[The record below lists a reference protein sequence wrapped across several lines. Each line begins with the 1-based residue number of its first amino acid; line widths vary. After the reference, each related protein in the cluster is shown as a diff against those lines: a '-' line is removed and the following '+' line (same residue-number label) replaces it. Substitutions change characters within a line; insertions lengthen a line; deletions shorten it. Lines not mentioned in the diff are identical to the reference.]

1 MRQLIIRIDGV
12 LDRLCRWFCRTII
25 VKLRACLTVFGMVVL
40 IGILALA
47 LLMAHPAQA
56 QTPDEDDEIL
66 TWGNLEEKTHEN
78 LPEGIDTASEREVTS
93 LVNRVQRFLCL
104 DLNTLIPG
112 ECHPADDP
120 ISREILDTILYDWIV
135 KATVS
140 HLGCGISSDALTVTV
155 GQYRCSLG
163 HYTNLVVTL
172 FVPSDVYA
180 HYSRYYRAGSN
191 SWRLSEAQIRR
202 NYYRNGQLR
211 WDAPA
216 DLSNPNNVQRSP
228 VVPPEPPSPEV
239 WEEEDD
245 EGELVIENTV
255 EAHNEATGSNN
266 QGSDQYYPIEG
277 GYIRKKNGK
286 CFFNGHDGS
295 YAILNSCD

>member
-1 MRQLIIRIDGV
+1 M
-12 LDRLCRWFCRTII
+12 
-25 VKLRACLTVFGMVVL
+25 
-40 IGILALA
+40 
-47 LLMAHPAQA
+47 
-56 QTPDEDDEIL
+56 
-66 TWGNLEEKTHEN
+66 
-78 LPEGIDTASEREVTS
+78 
-93 LVNRVQRFLCL
+93 
-104 DLNTLIPG
+104 
-112 ECHPADDP
+112 
-120 ISREILDTILYDWIV
+120 
-135 KATVS
+135 
-140 HLGCGISSDALTVTV
+140 TV

-163 HYTNLVVTL
+163 HYTNFEITL

-191 SWRLSEAQIRR
+191 SWRISEAQIRR
-202 NYYRNGQLR
+202 NYYRNGQPR

-228 VVPPEPPSPEV
+228 AVPPEPPSPEV

-255 EAHNEATGSNN
+255 EAHNEATGSNK

-277 GYIRKKNGK
+277 GYIRKKDGK
-286 CFFNGHDGS
+286 CFFNGHDDS

>member
-1 MRQLIIRIDGV
+1 MREI
-12 LDRLCRWFCRTII
+12 TAY
-25 VKLRACLTVFGMVVL
+25 KTVFGMVAS
-40 IGILALA
+40 ICILALA
-47 LLMAHPAQA
+47 LPTAHPAQA

-66 TWGNLEEKTHEN
+66 TWGNLEEETHEN
-78 LPEGIDTASEREVTS
+78 LPEGTDAAPEHEAAS

-120 ISREILDTILYDWIV
+120 ISREILDTILYNWIAT
-135 KATVS
+135 ATVS

-155 GQYRCSLG
+155 GQYRCSLD
-163 HYTNLVVTL
+163 HYTDFVVTL
-172 FVPSDVYA
+172 FVSPDGNV

-191 SWRLSEAQIRR
+191 SWRLSEAEIRR
-202 NYYRNGQLR
+202 RYYKDGQPSP
-211 WDAPA
+211 DAPD

-228 VVPPEPPSPEV
+228 EEPPEAPSPEV

-295 YAILNSCD
+295 YAILNSCGT

>member
-1 MRQLIIRIDGV
+1 MRQSIIRIDGV

-40 IGILALA
+40 ICILALA

-56 QTPDEDDEIL
+56 QTPDEDDQIL
-66 TWGNLEEKTHEN
+66 TWGNLEEETREN
-78 LPEGIDTASEREVTS
+78 LPEGTDAAPETEVNS
-93 LVNRVQRFLCL
+93 LLNRVNRLLCYDTNTFL
-104 DLNTLIPG
+104 PS
-112 ECHPADDP
+112 ECNPEGDP
-120 ISREILDTILYDWIV
+120 ISPEILDTILFDWTKDTPV
-135 KATVS
+135 N
-140 HLGCGISSDALTVTV
+140 HMGCGISSDALTVTV
-155 GQYRCSLG
+155 GQYRCSLS
-163 HYTNLVVTL
+163 HYTSLTITL

-191 SWRLSEAQIRR
+191 SWRLNEAQIVR

-216 DLSNPNNVQRSP
+216 DPSNPNNVQRSP
-228 VVPPEPPSPEV
+228 AVPPEPPSPEV

-255 EAHNEATGSNN
+255 EAHNEATGSNK

-277 GYIRKKNGK
+277 GYIRKKDGK
-286 CFFNGHDGS
+286 CFFNGHDDS